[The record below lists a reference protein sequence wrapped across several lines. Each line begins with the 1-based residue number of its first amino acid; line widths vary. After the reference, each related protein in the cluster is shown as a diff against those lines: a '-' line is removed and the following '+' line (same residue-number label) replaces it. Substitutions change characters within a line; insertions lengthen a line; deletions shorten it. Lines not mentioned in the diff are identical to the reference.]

1 MVSEEKEK
9 LYFEDRATLIPGE
22 TIAQGLSFIPG
33 KGTYRDKDDVVS
45 SLFGF
50 LSISGRVLRVIP
62 FAGKYMPKKEDL
74 VIGKI
79 TAVSHM
85 GWQLDIDCPYNVDL
99 SIGEARFEYIDTN
112 RTDLSKIYDVDDYIV
127 AKIIDIN
134 KSNYIKLTT
143 KERGLGKLLGGN
155 IIKISTTKVPRVIGK
170 QASMIRMLKDA
181 TAADITVGQNGL
193 IWIRAEP
200 KQFLLLTKVIK
211 KIEEDALK
219 TGLTDSIKEVLEK
232 ETGKKLIIPQITQDE
247 HKEEEHRD
255 DNYKFKRSETISSK
269 EGEF

>member
-1 MVSEEKEK
+1 MAEEKEK

-62 FAGKYMPKKEDL
+62 FAGRYMPKKEDL

-79 TAVSHM
+79 TAVGHM

-99 SIGEARFEYIDTN
+99 SIGEARFEYIDTT

-143 KERGLGKLLGGN
+143 KERGLGKLIGGN
-155 IIKISTTKVPRVIGK
+155 IIKASPTKVPRVIGK

-181 TAADITVGQNGL
+181 TGADITVGQNGL

-219 TGLTDSIKEVLEK
+219 SGLTDSIKETLEK
-232 ETGKKLIIPQITQDE
+232 ETGKKLIIPQITQVEHMQEEHKDE
-247 HKEEEHRD
+247 HPR
-255 DNYKFKRSETISSK
+255 FKKSETISSK